1 MEPACLR
8 MTELPNT
15 SALFA
20 DYLYRFERVARF
32 YKHDP
37 HDEGSFRRAAAAVD
51 LPLERRAAL
60 VTALGEQNAPGPA
73 LERLARPGTVAVM
86 TGQQVGLFLGP
97 CYAVYKALT
106 AVQLAARLTASGIP
120 AVPVF
125 WLATEDHDF
134 DEVNHCW
141 VFNAANEPVRL
152 ELAGE
157 NAARRPVGGI
167 VIHNA
172 PLEELRDALRDLPS
186 GEETAALAAEAYA
199 DGETLGS
206 AFAKLLR
213 RILRGQDLLL
223 FDPMHPASRRLAAPL
238 LADAVRAM
246 PELTARLGER
256 GRELEAAG
264 YHSQV
269 LIEGH
274 TSLVF
279 LLENGRRLA
288 LRQNGGEYQTPD
300 GRRFSGSD
308 LAARAESLSPNA
320 LLRPVVQD
328 SMLPTV
334 AYVGGPAELAYLAQ
348 SQVIYRELLG
358 RMPVA
363 VPRASATLLDAR
375 AAKLFDRYG
384 LTLADFFRG
393 DDAIRQRIG
402 AKLAP
407 PGLVAAIGDARLRA
421 GETLD
426 GLQGAFAGFDPTLA
440 AAFATSR
447 RKIEYQLAKTERK
460 AARESLRR
468 DERASAEAAYVGG
481 LVFPRK
487 HLQERLYSTVPFL
500 ARHGEDL
507 MARLAGEMARECL
520 DHRVVVV

>member
-1 MEPACLR
+1 MEPLCVR
-8 MTELPNT
+8 ITELPNT

-20 DYLYRFERVARF
+20 DYLYHFERVARF
-32 YKHDP
+32 YEHDP
-37 HDEGSFRRAAAAVD
+37 GDAESFRRAAAAVD
-51 LPLERRAAL
+51 FPAERRAAL
-60 VTALGEQNAPGPA
+60 MAALREQNAPSAA
-73 LERLARPGTVAVM
+73 LEKLAQPGTVAVM

-106 AVQLAARLTASGIP
+106 AVGLAARLTAAGIP

-157 NAARRPVGGI
+157 NAERRPVGGI
-167 VIHNA
+167 RIEHA
-172 PLEELRDALRDLPS
+172 PLDGLRAALSGLPF
-186 GEETAALAAEAYA
+186 GEETAGLVAEAYA

-213 RILRGQDLLL
+213 RILRGQDLLF
-223 FDPMHPASRRLAAPL
+223 FDPMHPASRRLAAPM

-246 PELTARLGER
+246 PDLTARLVER
-256 GRELEAAG
+256 GKELAAAG
-264 YHSQV
+264 YHAQV
-269 LIEGH
+269 LIEGQ

-279 LLENGRRLA
+279 LLENGRRLG
-288 LRQNGGEYQTPD
+288 LRRNGDEFQTPD
-300 GRRFSGSD
+300 GRRISREE

-320 LLRPVVQD
+320 VLRPVVQD

-348 SQVIYRELLG
+348 SQVIYQALLG

-375 AAKLFDRYG
+375 AAKLFDRYE
-384 LTLADFFRG
+384 LTLPDFFRG
-393 DDAIRQRIG
+393 EDGIRARI
-402 AKLAP
+402 AEKLVP
-407 PGLVAAIGDARLRA
+407 PGLKAAIGEARVRV
-421 GETLD
+421 GKTLD
-426 GLQGAFAGFDPTLA
+426 GLQGTFAGFDPTLA
-440 AAFATSR
+440 AAFATNR

-468 DERASAEAAYVGG
+468 DERASAEAAYAAG
-481 LVFPRK
+481 LVYPQK
-487 HLQERLYSTVPFL
+487 HLQERRYSVIPFV
-500 ARHGEDL
+500 ARHGEAL
-507 MARLAGEMARECL
+507 IERLAAETGRESVE
-520 DHRVVVV
+520 HRVLVV

>member
-1 MEPACLR
+1 MEPACVR
-8 MTELPNT
+8 SSELPNT

-32 YKHDP
+32 YAHDP
-37 HDEGSFRRAAAAVD
+37 HDFESFRRAAAAVD
-51 LPLERRAAL
+51 FPAERRAAL
-60 VTALGEQNAPGPA
+60 VAALGEQHPPGA
-73 LERLARPGTVAVM
+73 NLEKLAQPGTVAVM
-86 TGQQVGLFLGP
+86 TGQQAGLFSGP
-97 CYAVYKALT
+97 CYTVYKALT
-106 AVQLAARLTASGIP
+106 AARLAEKLTASGIP

-141 VFNAANEPVRL
+141 VFNAASQPVRL
-152 ELAGE
+152 EVAGG
-157 NAARRPVGGI
+157 NAERRPVGGI
-167 VIHNA
+167 RIESA
-172 PLEELRDALRDLPS
+172 PLDGLRDALRDLPF
-186 GEETAALAAEAYA
+186 GEETAALVAEAYA
-199 DGETLGS
+199 TGETMGS

-213 RILRGQDLLL
+213 RILHGQDMLF

-246 PELTARLGER
+246 PGLVGRLVER
-256 GRELEAAG
+256 GKELAAVG

-269 LIEGH
+269 LIEAR

-279 LLENGRRLA
+279 LLEDGRRLA
-288 LRQNGGEYQTPD
+288 LRRSGDDYQTAD
-300 GRRFSGSD
+300 GRRISAGE

-348 SQVIYRELLG
+348 SQVIYQELLR

-363 VPRASATLLDAR
+363 VPRATATLLDAR

-384 LTLADFFRG
+384 LTLPDFFQG
-393 DDAIRQRIG
+393 EDVVRQRIA
-402 AKLAP
+402 AKLVP
-407 PGLVAAIGDARLRA
+407 PALAAAIGEARVGA
-421 GETLD
+421 GAVLD
-426 GLQGAFAGFDPTLA
+426 GLQGTLAAFDPTLA
-440 AAFATSR
+440 AAFTTSR

-468 DERASAEAAYVGG
+468 DERASAEAAYVGN
-481 LVFPRK
+481 LVFPQK
-487 HLQERLYSTVPFL
+487 HLQERRYSIVPFL
-500 ARHGEDL
+500 ARHGQDL
-507 MARLAGEMARECL
+507 VGRLAGEIRLECV
-520 DHRVVVV
+520 DHRVLVF

>member
-1 MEPACLR
+1 METACVR
-8 MTELPNT
+8 ITELPNT

-20 DYLYRFERVARF
+20 DYLYNFERVARF
-32 YKHDP
+32 YAHDP
-37 HDEGSFRRAAAAVD
+37 ADPESFRRAAAAVD
-51 LPLERRAAL
+51 LSAERRAAL
-60 VTALGEQNAPGPA
+60 VAALREQNVAGAA
-73 LERLARPGTVAVM
+73 LEKLAQPGTVAVM

-106 AVQLAARLTASGIP
+106 AVGLAAKLTAAGIP

-157 NAARRPVGGI
+157 NAERRPVGMI
-167 VIHNA
+167 RIEHA
-172 PLEELRDALRDLPS
+172 PLDGLRAALGGLPF
-186 GEETAALAAEAYA
+186 GEETAALVAEAYG

-206 AFAKLLR
+206 AFTKLLR
-213 RILRGQDLLL
+213 RILRGQDLLF

-246 PELTARLGER
+246 PDLTARLVER
-256 GRELEAAG
+256 GKELAAAG
-264 YHSQV
+264 YHAQV
-269 LIEGH
+269 LIEAQ

-279 LLENGRRLA
+279 LLENGRRLG
-288 LRQNGGEYQTPD
+288 LRRNGDEFQTPD
-300 GRRFSGSD
+300 GRKISSAD

-320 LLRPVVQD
+320 VLRPVVQD
-328 SMLPTV
+328 SMVPTV

-348 SQVIYRELLG
+348 SQVIYQALLG

-384 LTLADFFRG
+384 LTLPDFFRG
-393 DDAIRQRIG
+393 EDAIRAQI
-402 AKLAP
+402 AEKLVP
-407 PGLVAAIGDARLRA
+407 PGLKAAIGDARVRV
-421 GETLD
+421 GQTLD
-426 GLQGAFAGFDPTLA
+426 GLQGTFAGFDPTLA
-440 AAFATSR
+440 AAFATNR

-468 DERASAEAAYVGG
+468 DERASAEAAYAVG
-481 LVFPRK
+481 LVYPQK
-487 HLQERLYSTVPFL
+487 HLQERRYSLIPFL
-500 ARHGEDL
+500 ARHGEAL
-507 MARLAGEMARECL
+507 IERLAGETGRESVE
-520 DHRVVVV
+520 HRVLVV

>member
-1 MEPACLR
+1 MEPAFVR
-8 MTELPNT
+8 ITELPNT

-20 DYLYRFERVARF
+20 DSLYRFERVARF
-32 YKHDP
+32 YGHDP
-37 HDEGSFRRAAAAVD
+37 HDPESFRRAAAAVD
-51 LPLERRAAL
+51 FPAERRAAL
-60 VTALGEQNAPGPA
+60 VTALGEQNAAGPA
-73 LERLARPGTVAVM
+73 LDKLAQPGTVAVM

-106 AVQLAARLTASGIP
+106 AVRLAAKLTESGIP

-141 VFNAANEPVRL
+141 VFNAANQPVRL
-152 ELAGE
+152 ELAGD

-167 VIHNA
+167 SIDNA
-172 PLEELRDALRDLPS
+172 PLDGLREALRGLPF
-186 GEETAALAAEAYA
+186 GEETAALVAGSYA
-199 DGETLGS
+199 NGETLGS
-206 AFAKLLR
+206 AFGKLLQ
-213 RILRGQDLLL
+213 RILRGQELLL
-223 FDPMHPASRRLAAPL
+223 FDPMHPASRLLAAPL
-238 LADAVRAM
+238 LADAVRAT
-246 PELTARLGER
+246 PRLTARLVER
-256 GRELEAAG
+256 GRELAAAG

-269 LIEGH
+269 LIEGQ

-279 LLENGRRLA
+279 LLENGRRLG
-288 LRQNGGEYQTPD
+288 LRRNGDEYQTPD
-300 GRRFSGSD
+300 GRRISGGE
-308 LAARAESLSPNA
+308 LAARAGSLSPNA

-348 SQVIYRELLG
+348 SQVIYQELLG

-384 LTLADFFRG
+384 LTLPDFFRG
-393 DDAIRQRIG
+393 EEAIRARIA
-402 AKLAP
+402 AKLVP
-407 PGLVAAIGDARLRA
+407 PALAAAIGEARVNV

-426 GLQGAFAGFDPTLA
+426 GLGGAFGGFDPTLA
-440 AAFATSR
+440 AAFATCR

-468 DERASAEAAYVGG
+468 DVRASAETAYVCG
-481 LVFPRK
+481 LVYPGK
-487 HLQERLYSTVPFL
+487 HLQERRYSIIPFV
-500 ARHGEDL
+500 ARHGAEL
-507 MARLAGEMARECL
+507 VVRLAGEIARECVG
-520 DHRVVVV
+520 HRVLVV

>member
-1 MEPACLR
+1 MEPACVR
-8 MTELPNT
+8 QTELPGT

-20 DYLYRFERVARF
+20 DYLYSFDRVAPF
-32 YKHDP
+32 YAHNPHDP
-37 HDEGSFRRAAAAVD
+37 ESFRRAAAAID
-51 LPLERRAAL
+51 FPAGKRAAL
-60 VTALGEQNAPGPA
+60 VAALAGQNPKAAA
-73 LERLARPGTVAVM
+73 LEQLAQPGTVAVM
-86 TGQQVGLFLGP
+86 TGQQVGLFSGP

-106 AVQLAARLTASGIP
+106 AVKLAERLTAAGIP

-134 DEVNHCW
+134 DEVKHCW
-141 VFNAANEPVRL
+141 VFNAANQPVRL

-157 NAARRPVGGI
+157 NAERRPVGGI
-167 VIHNA
+167 EIANA
-172 PLEELRDALRDLPS
+172 PLEALRDALRDLPF
-186 GEETAALAAEAYA
+186 GEETAALVAEAYA
-199 DGETLGS
+199 PGQTLGS
-206 AFAKLLR
+206 AFATLLR
-213 RILRGQDLLL
+213 RILGELAPLV
-223 FDPMHPASRRLAAPL
+223 FDPMHPVSRRLAAPL

-246 PELTARLGER
+246 PELTARLVER
-256 GRELEAAG
+256 GRELAGAG

-269 LIEGH
+269 LVEAQ

-288 LRQNGGEYQTPD
+288 LRRNGDAYQTSD
-300 GRRFSGSD
+300 GRRIAAAE

-375 AAKLFDRYG
+375 SRKLFDRYN
-384 LTLADFFRG
+384 LTLPDFFQGEIAVRE
-393 DDAIRQRIG
+393 RIA
-402 AKLAP
+402 AKLVPAS
-407 PGLVAAIGDARLRA
+407 LAAAIGEARVRTA
-421 GETLD
+421 EVLD
-426 GLQGAFAGFDPTLA
+426 GLQGVFAGFDPTLA

-447 RKIEYQLAKTERK
+447 RKIEYQLARTERK

-468 DERASAEAAYVGG
+468 DARASAEAASVCG
-481 LVFPRK
+481 LVFPQK
-487 HLQERLYSTVPFL
+487 HLQERLYSVVPFL
-500 ARHGEDL
+500 ARHGQDL
-507 MARLAGEMARECL
+507 IGRLATELRLDCV
-520 DHRVVVV
+520 DHRVLVV

>member
-1 MEPACLR
+1 MEPACVR
-8 MTELPNT
+8 ITELPNT

-20 DYLYRFERVARF
+20 DYLYHFERVARF
-32 YKHDP
+32 YDHDP
-37 HDEGSFRRAAAAVD
+37 ADAESFRRAASFDFPA
-51 LPLERRAAL
+51 ERRAAL
-60 VTALGEQNAPGPA
+60 VVALRQQNADGAA
-73 LERLARPGTVAVM
+73 LEKMAQPGTVAVM

-106 AVQLAARLTASGIP
+106 AVGLAAKLTAAGIP

-157 NAARRPVGGI
+157 NAERRPVGGI
-167 VIHNA
+167 RIEHA
-172 PLEELRDALRDLPS
+172 PVDGLRAALSGLPF
-186 GEETAALAAEAYA
+186 GEETAALVAEAYG

-206 AFAKLLR
+206 AFARLLR
-213 RILRGQDLLL
+213 RILRGHDLLF
-223 FDPMHPASRRLAAPL
+223 FDPMHPASRRLAAPV

-246 PELTARLGER
+246 PDLTARLVER
-256 GRELEAAG
+256 GKELAAAG
-264 YHSQV
+264 YHAQV
-269 LIEGH
+269 LIEGQ

-279 LLENGRRLA
+279 LLENGRRLG
-288 LRQNGGEYQTPD
+288 LRRNSDEFLTPD
-300 GRRFSGSD
+300 GRHISSAE

-320 LLRPVVQD
+320 VLRPVVQD

-358 RMPVA
+358 RMPVE

-384 LTLADFFRG
+384 LTLPDFFRG
-393 DDAIRQRIG
+393 EDGIC
-402 AKLAP
+402 AKIAEKLVP
-407 PGLVAAIGDARLRA
+407 PGLKAAIGEARVQV
-421 GETLD
+421 GQTLD
-426 GLQGAFAGFDPTLA
+426 GLQGTFAGFDPTLA

-468 DERASAEAAYVGG
+468 DERASAEAAYAAG
-481 LVFPRK
+481 LVYPQK
-487 HLQERLYSTVPFL
+487 HLQERRYSMVPFL

-507 MARLAGEMARECL
+507 IGRLAAETARDCAE
-520 DHRVVVV
+520 HRVLVV

>member
-1 MEPACLR
+1 MEPACVR

-20 DYLYRFERVARF
+20 DYLYRFEHVARF
-32 YKHDP
+32 YAHDP
-37 HDEGSFRRAAAAVD
+37 HDPESFRRAAAAVD
-51 LPLERRAAL
+51 FPADRRAAL
-60 VTALGEQNAPGPA
+60 VSALGEQNAAGAA
-73 LERLARPGTVAVM
+73 LEKLAQPGTVAVM

-97 CYAVYKALT
+97 CYAVYKALS
-106 AVQLAARLTASGIP
+106 AVRLAATLTESGIP

-134 DEVNHCW
+134 AEVNHCW
-141 VFNAANEPVRL
+141 VFNAANEAVRL

-157 NAARRPVGGI
+157 NAERRPVGGI
-167 VIHNA
+167 RIDKA
-172 PLEELRDALRDLPS
+172 PLDGLRGALGGLPF
-186 GEETAALAAEAYA
+186 GEETAGLVAEAYA

-246 PELTARLGER
+246 PDLTARLVER
-256 GRELEAAG
+256 GRELAAAG

-269 LIEGH
+269 LIEGP

-279 LLENGRRLA
+279 LLEDGRRLG
-288 LRQNGGEYQTPD
+288 LRRNGDEFQTPD
-300 GRRFSGSD
+300 GRRISSHE

-348 SQVIYRELLG
+348 SQVIYQQLLG

-363 VPRASATLLDAR
+363 MPRASATLLDAR
-375 AAKLFDRYG
+375 TARLFDRYG
-384 LTLADFFRG
+384 LTLPDFFRG
-393 DDAIRQRIG
+393 EEAIRALVA
-402 AKLAP
+402 AKLVP
-407 PGLVAAIGDARLRA
+407 PGLAAAIGEARV
-421 GETLD
+421 GVGSVLD
-426 GLQGAFAGFDPTLA
+426 GLQGAMAGFDPTLG

-447 RKIEYQLAKTERK
+447 RKIEYHLAKTERK

-468 DERASAEAAYVGG
+468 DERASAETAYACG
-481 LVFPRK
+481 LVYPQK
-487 HLQERLYSTVPFL
+487 HLQERRYSVIPFV
-500 ARHGEDL
+500 ARHGEGL
-507 MARLAGEMARECL
+507 IERLAGEIGRECVE
-520 DHRVVVV
+520 HRVVVV

>member
-1 MEPACLR
+1 METACVR
-8 MTELPNT
+8 ITELPNT

-20 DYLYRFERVARF
+20 DYLYNFERVARF
-32 YKHDP
+32 YAHDP
-37 HDEGSFRRAAAAVD
+37 ADPESFRRAAAAVD
-51 LPLERRAAL
+51 LSAERRAAL
-60 VTALGEQNAPGPA
+60 VAALREQNVAGAA
-73 LERLARPGTVAVM
+73 LEKLAQPGTVAVM

-106 AVQLAARLTASGIP
+106 AVGLAAKLTAAGIP

-157 NAARRPVGGI
+157 NAERRPVGGI
-167 VIHNA
+167 RIEHA
-172 PLEELRDALRDLPS
+172 PLDGLRAALGGLPF
-186 GEETAALAAEAYA
+186 GEETAALVAEAYG

-206 AFAKLLR
+206 AFTKLLR
-213 RILRGQDLLL
+213 RILRGQDLLF

-246 PELTARLGER
+246 PDLTARLVER
-256 GRELEAAG
+256 GKELAAAG
-264 YHSQV
+264 YHAQV
-269 LIEGH
+269 LIEAQ

-279 LLENGRRLA
+279 LLENGRRLG
-288 LRQNGGEYQTPD
+288 LRRNGDEFQTPD
-300 GRRFSGSD
+300 GRKISSAD

-320 LLRPVVQD
+320 VLRPVVQD

-348 SQVIYRELLG
+348 SQVIYQALLG

-384 LTLADFFRG
+384 LTLPDFFRG
-393 DDAIRQRIG
+393 EDAIRAQI
-402 AKLAP
+402 AEKLVP
-407 PGLVAAIGDARLRA
+407 PGLKAAIGDARVRV
-421 GETLD
+421 GQTLD
-426 GLQGAFAGFDPTLA
+426 GLQGTFAGFDPTLA
-440 AAFATSR
+440 AAFATNR

-468 DERASAEAAYVGG
+468 DERASAEAAYAVG
-481 LVFPRK
+481 LVYPQK
-487 HLQERLYSTVPFL
+487 HLQERRYSLIPFL
-500 ARHGEDL
+500 ARHGEAL
-507 MARLAGEMARECL
+507 IERLAGETGRESVE
-520 DHRVVVV
+520 HRVLVV

>member
-1 MEPACLR
+1 MEPGCVR

-32 YKHDP
+32 YGHDP
-37 HDEGSFRRAAAAVD
+37 QDAESFRRAAAAVD
-51 LPLERRAAL
+51 FSAERRAAL
-60 VTALGEQNAPGPA
+60 VAALGQQNAAGAA
-73 LERLARPGTVAVM
+73 LEKLAQPGTVAVM

-106 AVQLAARLTASGIP
+106 AVRLAARLTESGIP

-152 ELAGE
+152 ELAGG
-157 NAARRPVGGI
+157 NAERRPVGGI
-167 VIHNA
+167 LIDKA
-172 PLEELRDALRDLPS
+172 PVAGLRDALRGLPF
-186 GEETAALAAEAYA
+186 GEETAALVAEAYA

-206 AFAKLLR
+206 AFGKLLR

-223 FDPMHPASRRLAAPL
+223 FDPMHAASRRLAAPL

-246 PELTARLGER
+246 PELTARLVER
-256 GRELEAAG
+256 GRELAAAG

-269 LIEGH
+269 LIEGQ

-279 LLENGRRLA
+279 LLENGRRLG
-288 LRQNGGEYQTPD
+288 LRRNGDEFQTPD
-300 GRRFSGSD
+300 GRRISSGE

-320 LLRPVVQD
+320 VLRPVVQD

-348 SQVIYRELLG
+348 SQVIYEALLE

-363 VPRASATLLDAR
+363 APRASATLLDGR

-384 LTLADFFRG
+384 LTLPDFFRG
-393 DDAIRQRIG
+393 EDAIREQIA
-402 AKLAP
+402 AKLVP
-407 PGLVAAIGDARLRA
+407 PGLAAAIGEARVKV
-421 GETLD
+421 GSVLD
-426 GLQGAFAGFDPTLA
+426 GLDGELARFDPTLG

-447 RKIEYQLAKTERK
+447 RKIEYQVAKTERK

-468 DERASAEAAYVGG
+468 DERASADAAYASG
-481 LVFPRK
+481 LVFPGR
-487 HLQERLYSTVPFL
+487 HLQERRYSVIPFV
-500 ARHGEDL
+500 ARHGEGL
-507 MARLAGEMARECL
+507 MEKLAGEMGRECVG
-520 DHRVVVV
+520 HRVVVV

>member
-1 MEPACLR
+1 MEPACVR

-20 DYLYRFERVARF
+20 DYLYHFERVARF
-32 YKHDP
+32 YAHDP
-37 HDEGSFRRAAAAVD
+37 GDPESFRRAASFEFSA
-51 LPLERRAAL
+51 ERRAAL
-60 VTALGEQNAPGPA
+60 VVALREQNAEGAA
-73 LERLARPGTVAVM
+73 LEKMAQPGTVAVV

-106 AVQLAARLTASGIP
+106 AVGLAAKLTAAGIP

-152 ELAGE
+152 ELQGG
-157 NAARRPVGGI
+157 NAERRPVGGI
-167 VIHNA
+167 AIKHA
-172 PLEELRDALRDLPS
+172 PIDGLRAALSGMPF
-186 GEETAALAAEAYA
+186 GEETTALVAEAYA

-213 RILRGQDLLL
+213 RVLGGQELLF

-246 PELTARLGER
+246 PELTAGLVER
-256 GRELEAAG
+256 GKELAAAG
-264 YHSQV
+264 YHAQV
-269 LIEGH
+269 LIEGQ

-279 LLENGRRLA
+279 LLENGLRLGLRR
-288 LRQNGGEYQTPD
+288 NGGEFLTPD
-300 GRRFSGSD
+300 GRRFSSAE

-320 LLRPVVQD
+320 VLRPVVQD

-348 SQVIYRELLG
+348 SHVIYKALLG
-358 RMPVA
+358 RMPVE
-363 VPRASATLLDAR
+363 VSRASATLLDAR

-384 LTLADFFRG
+384 LTLPDFFRG
-393 DDAIRQRIG
+393 EDGIRERIS
-402 AKLAP
+402 AKLVP
-407 PGLVAAIGDARLRA
+407 PGVAAAIGEARVA
-421 GETLD
+421 VGKTLD
-426 GLQGAFAGFDPTLA
+426 GLAETFAGFDPTLA

-468 DERASAEAAYVGG
+468 DERASAEAAYATG
-481 LVFPRK
+481 LVFPEK
-487 HLQERLYSTVPFL
+487 HLQERRYSVIPFL
-500 ARHGEDL
+500 ARHGEAL
-507 MARLAGEMARECL
+507 IGTLAAETARDCVG
-520 DHRVVVV
+520 HRVLVV